1 MLRNKDINEGGVTKF
16 ACRAISKTPMTVQ
29 WFKDETPISKEWE
42 RFSFEHDED
51 LYALNISQV
60 KVVDSGPYKI
70 VATNEFGSV
79 DSVAYLNVQ
88 GASLYQN
95 LFHPSCRY

>member
-1 MLRNKDINEGGVTKF
+1 MERGVTKF
-16 ACRAISKTPMTVQ
+16 ACRVISKTALTVE
-29 WFKDETPISKEWE
+29 WFKDDIAVSKDWE

-70 VATNEFGSV
+70 IATNEFGSME
-79 DSVAYLNVQ
+79 SIAYLNVV
-88 GASLYQN
+88 GKLT
-95 LFHPSCRY
+95 